1 MALTASAQEPK
12 VALEKPAERAEAPF
26 TIEILETHVRFEADG
41 SSRRDVHTII
51 KIHTEEGVRQFARLN
66 FDYNRAFEQIE
77 IPLLRILHANGGSTE
92 ILPSAVSDQ
101 PNPAVVDAPA
111 YHDVRRKSARVLGLQ
126 PGDTLEYRVVTT
138 VSHHPLAPDFW
149 LTHSL
154 ARGETVTHET
164 FELDLPA
171 ARQVQIRINPETPA
185 VREKSGEGPDARV
198 IYRWQRSSSATS
210 PAPSEKQ
217 PPSKTPD
224 LELSTFSGWQGL
236 AERLA
241 QLLQLRVEVPQDV
254 TAKAADLVKDAKT
267 LDERIRANYEFV
279 SQKIR
284 TVSLPLGAT
293 GFRTRAPAEIL
304 ASGYASPE
312 DKHVLLAALNNHFCG
327 PARAALV
334 ASPTL
339 AEPGSIPRPSIFDY
353 LLTETGYPSVNF
365 WMDLSLEV
373 APYQMIPAQVR
384 GRRALMA
391 DPTLMDL
398 WTTVPESIPFPAAQR
413 VNITGSVDAAGK
425 LTAHV
430 KYTLRGDN
438 ELVLRIAFHRAERRE
453 WKGLAQ
459 LLAISDGFRGEVN
472 NVVASDPL
480 ATREPFTVEY
490 DIGQPKF
497 ANWSKSPARL
507 PIPLPTLGLP
517 EAPTKASASGS
528 QAIDL
533 GTPLEVHT
541 QLTLRLPERTTVR
554 APVPTSV
561 QRDYA
566 EFVSAYST
574 RPGVFTASRRLK
586 FLLREIPASRAQDY
600 AAFIHAVQNDEAQ
613 ELTLERAPTSQTI
626 SRPAAP
632 HKPN

>member
-1 MALTASAQEPK
+1 MTLTASAQEPK
-12 VALEKPAERAEAPF
+12 VALEKPAQTAEAPF
-26 TIEILETHVRFEADG
+26 TIELLETHVRFEADG
-41 SSRRDVHTII
+41 SCRRVVHTII
-51 KIHTEEGVRQFARLN
+51 KIHTEEGARQFARLN
-66 FDYNRAFEQIE
+66 FDYNRAFEQVE
-77 IPLLRILHANGGSTE
+77 IPLLRVLHANGGSTE

-101 PNPAVVDAPA
+101 PHPAVADAPA
-111 YHDVRRKSARVLGLQ
+111 YHDVRRKFARVLGLQ
-126 PGDTLEYRVVTT
+126 PADTLEYRVVTT

-149 LTHSL
+149 LTHSF
-154 ARGETVTHET
+154 ARSETVTHET

-171 ARQVQIRINPETPA
+171 SRQAQMRINPETPA
-185 VREKSGEGPDARV
+185 VSERSGEGPDARV
-198 IYRWQRSSSATS
+198 VYRWLRSSSATS
-210 PAPSEKQ
+210 PTPSEKQ
-217 PPSKTPD
+217 PPSRTPD
-224 LELSTFSGWQGL
+224 LELSTFTGWQAL

-241 QLLQLRVEVPQDV
+241 QLLQLRVEIPQDV
-254 TAKAADLVKDAKT
+254 AAKAADLVQDAKT

-293 GFRTRAPAEIL
+293 GFRTRAPSEIL

-312 DKHVLLAALNNHFCG
+312 DKHVLFAALNNSFCG

-334 ASPTL
+334 VSPTS
-339 AEPGSIPRPSIFDY
+339 AEPGSVPRPGIFDY

-373 APYQMIPAQVR
+373 APYQMISAQLR

-391 DPTLMDL
+391 DPALIDL
-398 WTTVPESIPFPAAQR
+398 WTTVPESIPFHAAQR
-413 VNITGSVDAAGK
+413 VNIAGSLDAAGK

-430 KYTLRGDN
+430 KYALRGDN
-438 ELVLRIAFHRAERRE
+438 ELVLRIAFHRAERKQ

-472 NVVASDPL
+472 NVVVSDPL

-490 DIGQPKF
+490 DIGRPRF

-517 EAPTKASASGS
+517 EAPAKASPSASP
-528 QAIDL
+528 AIDL
-533 GTPLEVHT
+533 GTPLEVQT
-541 QLTLRLPERTTVR
+541 QLTLRLPPRTTVR

-566 EFVSAYST
+566 EFASAYST

-586 FLLREIPASRAQDY
+586 FLLRAIPASRAQDY

-613 ELTLERAPTSQTI
+613 ELTLERAPTSQTT